1 MLGFIKRFLGDNND
15 KEIARYRKVV
25 EKINALE
32 PQMQALTDDKL
43 TGYTNKFRERLANGE
58 TLDDI
63 LWAPCRRRRADRHV
77 KVNAVVGQES
87 LQQLPVAVGECPPH
101 TADGVRDGC
110 GRFGR

>member
-63 LWAPCRRRRADRHV
+63 LPEAF
-77 KVNAVVGQES
+77 AVVREGS
-87 LQQLPVAVGECPPH
+87 RRVLGMRHFDV
-101 TADGVRDGC
+101 
-110 GRFGR
+110 